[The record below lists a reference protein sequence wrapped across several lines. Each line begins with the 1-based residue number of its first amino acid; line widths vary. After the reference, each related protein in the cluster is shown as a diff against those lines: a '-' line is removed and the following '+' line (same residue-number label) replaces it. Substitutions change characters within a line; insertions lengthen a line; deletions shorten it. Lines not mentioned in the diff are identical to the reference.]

1 MRTWLTV
8 IVSALVALT
17 GLILVAPGVADGV
30 ADGRSGQGV
39 TPTSI
44 KLGITYLDAAAIKNV
59 VNIDPGNYQVV
70 VRALIH
76 QINAKGGINGRKI
89 VPVFEPIN
97 PIGTAPAATACAA
110 LTEDDKVFAVIG
122 FFQPADTAC
131 YLDTHETPILGA
143 TLTNSA
149 STQAKAPWF
158 NYVMSDNDL
167 IPKEMK
173 AFEQEGVFAK
183 KKVAVVGDTSDR
195 AEIGLVL
202 SELKR
207 LKVPVIQT
215 AINSVPDTDQA
226 ATNSEYATIAQKFQA
241 AGASVVIA
249 VGDGGVSWPKALH
262 ANDSTYLPRLIVP
275 DSADLGTVVSN
286 KANYS
291 GAELKGALTA
301 GGTPSPAVEWNDPA
315 MRRCVATVHAAE
327 PKAVI
332 NDPVTATAS
341 TPVTWN
347 APENAC
353 QELALFADIAKAAGK
368 TLNNTTFNRGGES
381 LTHITLPG
389 GGGTYDFGPGHHDGD
404 GPVTIFE
411 WNTATREV
419 RGEDHGRLER
429 VDRRAGH
436 RCGHSTEQ

>member
-1 MRTWLTV
+1 MAHGDRFR
-8 IVSALVALT
+8 SRGCHRPHPRGARRRRRRR
-17 GLILVAPGVADGV
+17 
-30 ADGRSGQGV
+30 GRPIRQGV

-59 VNIDPGNYQVV
+59 VNIDPGNYQVAYT
-70 VRALIH
+70 ALIH

-226 ATNSEYATIAQKFQA
+226 ATNSEYATIAQKF
-241 AGASVVIA
+241 
-249 VGDGGVSWPKALH
+249 
-262 ANDSTYLPRLIVP
+262 
-275 DSADLGTVVSN
+275 
-286 KANYS
+286 
-291 GAELKGALTA
+291 
-301 GGTPSPAVEWNDPA
+301 
-315 MRRCVATVHAAE
+315 
-327 PKAVI
+327 
-332 NDPVTATAS
+332 
-341 TPVTWN
+341 
-347 APENAC
+347 
-353 QELALFADIAKAAGK
+353 
-368 TLNNTTFNRGGES
+368 
-381 LTHITLPG
+381 PG
-389 GGGTYDFGPGHHDGD
+389 GGRERRHRRRGRRRQLAQGTACQRKHLP
-404 GPVTIFE
+404 
-411 WNTATREV
+411 AEV
-419 RGEDHGRLER
+419 DRAGQRRPRDRRVQQGQLQRRRAQRR
-429 VDRRAGH
+429 VDSRRHPVARG
-436 RCGHSTEQ
+436 